1 MKVIFLQTVGKSYP
15 WEIKSV
21 KPGYFRNFLLPK
33 KFAVPVSEKIIKET
47 EQMRKEQEI
56 LRLERVEK
64 AKSYKNIIEWKAL
77 EFKVK
82 SDWWHMYASINEKDI
97 SDRILSEFNI
107 TLEPKS
113 IKHLKLKDVWE
124 SDINVNLWDWVFA
137 SVKVIILSD
146 KKSDEKWKKWKSKTK
161 NKNTEVTDVADSVN
175 ELVDLEKD
183 SHDVLEKK
191 VKKTKKSE

>member
-33 KFAVPVSEKIIKET
+33 RFAVPVSDKIIIAT
-47 EQMRKEQEI
+47 EQMRKEQET

-64 AKSYKNIIEWKAL
+64 LKAWKVLIEWKVL

-82 SDWWHMYASINEKDI
+82 SDWGHMYASINEKDI
-97 SDRILSEFNI
+97 ADRILEEFSV

-113 IKHLKLKDVWE
+113 IKHTKLKDIWE
-124 SDINVNLWDWVFA
+124 SDINVSMWDWITA
-137 SVKVIILSD
+137 IVKINIISDQPKETKKWSRKPKSD
-146 KKSDEKWKKWKSKTK
+146 KKENIAK
-161 NKNTEVTDVADSVN
+161 DSV
-175 ELVDLEKD
+175 EDILEEISIKEETK
-183 SHDVLEKK
+183 SEPKKK
-191 VKKTKKSE
+191 VTKKAD